1 MVSSGNGEDPG
12 VQGALRGES
21 ALPTAPPAVAP
32 SCCFRAPDPGSG
44 LSSVPRTPLT
54 PVARARGPHAGLS
67 SPVPVA
73 ALHPPG
79 RPPGPQPPALV
90 RSPLLEWA
98 PVGQWA
104 LSRGPPVL
112 APGPRQPRLALES
125 SCAPHLAPRA
135 PPALRFLSLL
145 LTLGLFVTVS
155 KKFTSNFCFH
165 S

>member
-1 MVSSGNGEDPG
+1 MASSGNGEDPG

-79 RPPGPQPPALV
+79 RPPGPQPPAPRPGPVPAAGMGPRWSVGAFPRSPGLSPGPPTARAGPRELV
-90 RSPLLEWA
+90 RQLTPL
-98 PVGQWA
+98 PV
-104 LSRGPPVL
+104 
-112 APGPRQPRLALES
+112 
-125 SCAPHLAPRA
+125 

-145 LTLGLFVTVS
+145 LTRALLFCHCIKEVYI
-155 KKFTSNFCFH
+155 
-165 S
+165 